1 MHVYLVINRLN
12 HSSLSF
18 LQVASGMEFLGF
30 KNIYHG
36 DLAARNVLL
45 TDQLV
50 AKVSDFGLSKRLY
63 QRIPPEDNE
72 IMSGMKLPVKWLA
85 LEVLMHGRA
94 TIKSDVWSYG
104 VLLWEIFELGGEPY
118 RRGKI
123 SYLNI
128 FSILSNLLLSFHI
141 TLLNSMTTCD
151 LIGLD
156 YRTLRDELQAGSRLP
171 SPTYGTPNMSHLI
184 QTCWLADPIERPSFT
199 QIKSQIQQSSDVS
212 ASAVDRKNNDYLDMT
227 KYQGTSC
234 SLSVYIDGIGTESKI
249 SIY

>member
-1 MHVYLVINRLN
+1 
-12 HSSLSF
+12 
-18 LQVASGMEFLGF
+18 MEFLGS

-128 FSILSNLLLSFHI
+128 FSIFSYLILSYIFEFSYY
-141 TLLNSMTTCD
+141 
-151 LIGLD
+151 LIKF
-156 YRTLRDELQAGSRLP
+156 Y
-171 SPTYGTPNMSHLI
+171 
-184 QTCWLADPIERPSFT
+184 
-199 QIKSQIQQSSDVS
+199 
-212 ASAVDRKNNDYLDMT
+212 DYL
-227 KYQGTSC
+227 
-234 SLSVYIDGIGTESKI
+234 
-249 SIY
+249 